1 MLMPVLG
8 LISFSIAVALQ
19 YTPVFLIDFTQTPE
33 SVQVLASY
41 AFFLLFAVFMLGGG
55 WVFYREF

>member
-1 MLMPVLG
+1 MPVFG
-8 LISFSIAVALQ
+8 LISFAVAVALQ

-41 AFFLLFAVFMLGGG
+41 SFFLVFAVFMLGSG
-55 WVFYREF
+55 WVFYRDF